1 MKTQS
6 TTNDCRCKACGA
18 LLAKLDRDGLT
29 IRRGDMQ
36 VVVSGDST
44 VAVTAQNRAALRCSL
59 GQLDRCAIYPGSHYV
74 TEQQQLRGA
83 IQNIRQTLTS
93 AALNAVLDGLMAGVA
108 LAHTT
113 QMRKIIKKKEM

>member
-6 TTNDCRCKACGA
+6 TTSDCRCKACGA

-44 VAVTAQNRAALRCSL
+44 VAVTCYDHTLQILLLAWLFTHLA
-59 GQLDRCAIYPGSHYV
+59 HYV
-74 TEQQQLRGA
+74 GSEACDRRA
-83 IQNIRQTLTS
+83 CSRS
-93 AALNAVLDGLMAGVA
+93 E
-108 LAHTT
+108 
-113 QMRKIIKKKEM
+113 R